1 LDNIENENIKP
12 MIELAPSPRLIKLL
26 NSLSKDEKNMI
37 YIVTGR
43 EKCYLD
49 EWFSSINNLG
59 LAGEHGFFYKKGSP
73 DSSEPRE
80 WNELFQIKD
89 WYLK

>member
-1 LDNIENENIKP
+1 MEHDTNKARVD
-12 MIELAPSPRLIKLL
+12 LAPSPRLIKLL
-26 NSLSKDEKNMI
+26 NSLSKDEKNII

-73 DSSEPRE
+73 DSSEVRE

-89 WYLK
+89 W